1 MGVSALKINSYMSNS
16 QNMLHGTCGELPG
29 GARLGGPSHAL
40 YKPGAALVGPSAGQ
54 GCAQEDDAE
63 KDARCWS
70 SPGRQGG
77 SLGSVAFQP
86 LGLGARQRSRRRDT
100 WEERADA
107 SVLPLKPEF
116 GVQAWWQ
123 SPRRQCGGPAG
134 PGEPRA
140 RQWHPHESWCGGT
153 VPVPSVQ
160 QELPKELLLRW
171 LNLLAGKPGTLR
183 LSNP

>member
-1 MGVSALKINSYMSNS
+1 MQGKAVHRKM
-16 QNMLHGTCGELPG
+16 MLRRMLGAGEPELELPWTAG
-29 GARLGGPSHAL
+29 WEPQLNGLPASWPWGETEVPHKGHLGREA
-40 YKPGAALVGPSAGQ
+40 
-54 GCAQEDDAE
+54 
-63 KDARCWS
+63 
-70 SPGRQGG
+70 
-77 SLGSVAFQP
+77 
-86 LGLGARQRSRRRDT
+86 DT
-100 WEERADA
+100 

-134 PGEPRA
+134 PGEPWA

-153 VPVPSVQ
+153 VPVPSAQ
-160 QELPKELLLRW
+160 LELPKELLLRW